1 MSRKSKLTRME
12 LYKEY
17 RKSIQKY
24 DFIDINEDTK
34 MEKPTYARRVFKIDS
49 KRNRKV
55 KKVEDNIYKSYIRKR
70 RVNLFLYILASVLLI
85 GLLVTIIVI
94 CGVIYL

>member
-1 MSRKSKLTRME
+1 ME
-12 LYKEY
+12 LYNEY

-34 MEKPTYARRVFKIDS
+34 MEKPTYTRRVFKIDS

-55 KKVEDNIYKSYIRKR
+55 KKVEDNIYTSYIRKR
-70 RVNLFLYILASVLLI
+70 RINLFLYILGSVLLI

-94 CGVIYL
+94 CGVTYL